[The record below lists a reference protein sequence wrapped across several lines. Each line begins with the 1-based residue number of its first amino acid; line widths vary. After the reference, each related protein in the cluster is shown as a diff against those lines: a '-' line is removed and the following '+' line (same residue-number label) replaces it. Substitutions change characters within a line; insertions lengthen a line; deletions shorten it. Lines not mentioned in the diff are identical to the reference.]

1 MSGFV
6 AIYKRELGQYFNT
19 LFGYIAIAVILAFGG
34 FPFSIITV
42 RYSEYSGEM
51 MARAQQMQ
59 GQMPDLDYSEVF
71 FGVTQWLTTCLVFV
85 LPFLTMRLFAE
96 EKKQGTMELLLTYPI
111 KDTEIALGKYFACVT
126 YFLVMISPTLL
137 YMPIASAVGAT
148 YHFPVVWVNY
158 LGLALM
164 GIAYIAL
171 GMWCSSM
178 TDNQIVAASVSL
190 GIGLF
195 LLIGGYSVQAGDT
208 SLAAEIV
215 RGISLTKRL
224 EDFGQ
229 GVLDSTHVIYYISFA
244 FLFVFLTLRT
254 LESKKWRG

>member
-1 MSGFV
+1 MRGFV
-6 AIYKRELGQYFNT
+6 AIYKRELRHYFTT

-34 FPFSIITV
+34 YPFSIITK
-42 RYSEYSGEM
+42 EYAFISNEIMNQG
-51 MARAQQMQ
+51 QQMQ
-59 GQMPDLDYSEVF
+59 MPELDYTDIF
-71 FGVTQWLTTCLVFV
+71 YGVTQWLTTCLVFV

-96 EKKQGTMELLLTYPI
+96 EKKQGTMELLLTYPVR
-111 KDTEIALGKYFACVT
+111 DTEITLGKYFACVT

-137 YMPIASAVGAT
+137 YMPIASAVGAN
-148 YHFPVVWVNY
+148 YHLPVVWVNY
-158 LGLALM
+158 LGVALM

-178 TDNQIVAASVSL
+178 TDNQIVAAAISL

-195 LLIGGYSVQAGDT
+195 LLIGGFSIKPSDT
-208 SLAAEIV
+208 TLMAEII
-215 RGISLTKRL
+215 RGVSLTKRL

-229 GVLDSTHVIYYISFA
+229 GILDSSHVIYYISFA